1 LKWGLQRLDL
11 RKWFCEGLGEAVGWM
26 QKGQEGQKRQ
36 KSFLLFCPF
45 CPFCISSNS
54 ACAYRKNFCHE
65 LPARGVSDSEA
76 TMNGAELIL
85 MDCQSDAT
93 AETVEG
99 VRLSF
104 DDAFVAHHR
113 VVYRY
118 AYALTRDPGLAEDI
132 AQEVFVR
139 LHQHLDAAQRDGLL
153 RAWLL
158 RVTANVSRNAVRGRL
173 RARSRDESFVARM
186 LQATAPARPD
196 DELLRQVEISEARR
210 ALAKIKEPM
219 RSCLLLKHEGLSY
232 KEIAAALGVNE
243 SNVGSLIARA
253 RREFVRVYAKIGKS

>member
-1 LKWGLQRLDL
+1 LQ
-11 RKWFCEGLGEAVGWM
+11 KQPFASALGAV
-26 QKGQEGQKRQ
+26 QK
-36 KSFLLFCPF
+36 
-45 CPFCISSNS
+45 NS
-54 ACAYRKNFCHE
+54 CHK
-65 LPARGVSDSEA
+65 LPARGVFDSDA
-76 TMNGAELIL
+76 MMNGAELIL
-85 MDCQSDAT
+85 MDCQSDA
-93 AETVEG
+93 AAQAVG
-99 VRLSF
+99 DVRLSF
-104 DDAFVAHHR
+104 DEAFVAHHR

-118 AYALTRDPGLAEDI
+118 AYALTRDPGLAEDV

-158 RVTANVSRNAVRGRL
+158 RVTANVSRNAMREMR
-173 RARSRDESFVARM
+173 RARSRDASFVARM
-186 LQATAPARPD
+186 LQAAKQTRPD
-196 DELLRQVEISEARR
+196 DELLRQAEISEARR

-253 RREFVRVYAKIGKS
+253 RRAFLRVYGKIGK